1 MKCEVS
7 WKLIK
12 AGLNQ
17 PRKRILRVRIADLV
31 LLFLWKK
38 GGCTDG
44 VCEREADSIPVS
56 AGWEGRWR
64 GWELTSERK
73 NLSSRLKWL
82 WYGQAWKMKCR
93 YFYGNN
99 SQCLVKNCIREDIGK
114 GTIGKDAGL
123 IATGENKEDMCRGC
137 PYRQQGGYCFPC
149 MKKLLKRKET
159 DKQAG

>member
-1 MKCEVS
+1 MG
-7 WKLIK
+7 I
-12 AGLNQ
+12 N
-17 PRKRILRVRIADLV
+17 VRTQKSVKPVEMVMVRTSLEKDL
-31 LLFLWKK
+31 KS
-38 GGCTDG
+38 C
-44 VCEREADSIPVS
+44 
-56 AGWEGRWR
+56 
-64 GWELTSERK
+64 
-73 NLSSRLKWL
+73 
-82 WYGQAWKMKCR
+82 MKCR